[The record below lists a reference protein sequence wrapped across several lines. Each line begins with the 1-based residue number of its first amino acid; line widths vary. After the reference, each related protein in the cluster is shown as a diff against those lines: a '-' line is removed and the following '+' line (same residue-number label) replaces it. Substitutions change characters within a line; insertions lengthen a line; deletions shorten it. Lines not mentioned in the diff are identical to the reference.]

1 MIHRIEFA
9 AEPRPADLQA
19 IADGLRAPNP
29 PEPQDPPHDPLAFF
43 VRDDAGDVAAGVV
56 GNTAGAWLYV
66 GALWVAEALRGRRI
80 GTRLMD
86 AAEEL
91 AVRRG
96 CTGAYLDTFSPRAL
110 AFYRA
115 RGYEVF
121 GELDGGPAGRTR
133 TFLRKPLPPEPY
145 R

>member
-1 MIHRIEFA
+1 MTHRIEFA
-9 AEPRPADLQA
+9 AEPSAAELQA
-19 IADGLRAPNP
+19 IANGLREPNP
-29 PEPQDPPHDPLAFF
+29 PEPQDPPNDPLAFF
-43 VRDDAGDVAAGVV
+43 VRDGNGGVAAGVV

-66 GALWVAEALRGRRI
+66 AALWVAEPLRGHRV
-80 GTRLMD
+80 GTQLMD

-115 RGYEVF
+115 RGYDVF

-133 TFLRKPLPPEPY
+133 TFLRKPLRPVA
-145 R
+145 